1 MIKNVLRKFIDS
13 SDSTKHIDIFSALVT
28 QVPKHSLLDSLY
40 IYRHNKNQYGYILQD
55 KNTQK
60 IIAIDCGDYK
70 TQRFNIEAL
79 MKETGGAFTHL
90 FFTSKNSVRSEGTY
104 DWLKVHPRL
113 NIIKAGSKE
122 DGHIEF
128 IGDLCIFCMRT
139 PGQND
144 LDTSYVITEGNE
156 GSTKTP
162 AVFTGDVLQT
172 GGCGK
177 FLNPTLMYESLK
189 KLKSLPN
196 ETLIFPSVESAAE
209 NLMFSKIIDPNNE
222 FVKSKLEEVKEQK
235 RKNIGQVL
243 CQERL
248 YNPFLRCDQKYFL
261 DLFEVKDPISCLTK
275 MNKMK
280 EKILA

>member
-1 MIKNVLRKFIDS
+1 MIKNVLRKFVES
-13 SDSTKHIDIFSALVT
+13 TDSTKHVDIISALVT
-28 QVPKHSLLDSLY
+28 QVLKHSLLETLY
-40 IYRHNKNQYGYILQD
+40 IYSHNQNQYGYILQD

-60 IIAIDCGDYK
+60 IIGIDCGDYK

-90 FFTSKNSVRSEGTY
+90 FLTSKNSVRNEGV
-104 DWLKVHPRL
+104 DEWLKIHPEL
-113 NIIKAGSKE
+113 NLIKAGSKE

-144 LDTSYVITEGNE
+144 LDTSYIITEANE
-156 GSTKTP
+156 RSTKTP
-162 AVFTGDVLQT
+162 VVFTGDVLQT

-177 FLNPTLMYESLK
+177 FINPSLMYESLK

-196 ETLIFPSVESAAE
+196 ETLIFPGVESANE

-222 FVKSKLEEVKEQK
+222 FVKSKLEEVKGQK
-235 RKNIGQVL
+235 VKNIGQVL

-248 YNPFLRCDQKYFL
+248 YNPFLRCDQQYFL
-261 DLFEVKDPISCLTK
+261 NLFEVKDPISCFTK

-280 EKILA
+280 EKILG